1 MVARERTM
9 KKVLALLLFA
19 FAAHAQTE
27 PDYSTWTRLL
37 KTYYDPARGMN
48 YAALKAHDAATLENL
63 KESLGRVNA
72 NALNPKQRLAD
83 WINVYNINTVATI
96 VENYPVKSIRDLSG
110 DPLIFTVFK
119 KKRIPFLD
127 DTLSLD
133 DVENKRIRD
142 VFHDPRIHF
151 AINCA
156 ADLIHSPVFK
166 KFPDVTVALSEGG
179 IGWIPYFLERLD
191 HSYRTH
197 KAWTGAD
204 FGDKTA
210 FLRKYLP
217 ADKQKLID
225 AANGKIELAYD
236 DYDWTLNDRR

>member
-1 MVARERTM
+1 M

-72 NALNPKQRLAD
+72 NALNPKQRLAY

-96 VENYPVKSIRDLSG
+96 VENYPVKSIRDLSS

-156 ADLIHSPVFK
+156 AKSCPPIRSAAYNGATVDAQLDDQVRTFLAGTRMTRDGGMLVVH
-166 KFPDVTVALSEGG
+166 VTK
-179 IGWIPYFLERLD
+179 IMDWF
-191 HSYRTH
+191 
-197 KAWTGAD
+197 GAD